1 MRAIDNLLQKN
12 PYIGKL
18 SEADRIAV
26 YNEAIKRIATLRE
39 YTYTNQSTSDQL
51 VINTQYELSDITSID
66 NIISPDISSL
76 SVDERLLIYNMVQD
90 RIATLRVL
98 QHSKDYEVIN
108 STFMLDIYTSMILP
122 IAFMIYNPATSVKDV
137 HQVIRQLPLSNK
149 LFNYLLNSQEM
160 ILELPIKNQITNC
173 ILLFENAIRKFPLTF
188 AIISGLSKNQIL
200 QIPIAN
206 QVINVVT
213 DYKETKIAVIPI
225 TFTINSLE
233 QNNLRTT
240 NITLP
245 ISNTIIAISTYQ
257 NYQERDMKLPIS
269 FIIQ

>member
-1 MRAIDNLLQKN
+1 
-12 PYIGKL
+12 
-18 SEADRIAV
+18 
-26 YNEAIKRIATLRE
+26 
-39 YTYTNQSTSDQL
+39 
-51 VINTQYELSDITSID
+51 
-66 NIISPDISSL
+66 
-76 SVDERLLIYNMVQD
+76 MVQD

-108 STFMLDIYTSMILP
+108 STFMLEIYTSMILP

-213 DYKETKIAVIPI
+213 DYKETKI
-225 TFTINSLE
+225 
-233 QNNLRTT
+233 
-240 NITLP
+240 TLP